1 MCQSIKCM
9 REEQM
14 MQGLQRDALAG
25 AVVEALDGPQRN
37 TALCRQVVRLLAEG
51 QPVSPLHLAEALHR
65 APDEV
70 MTELRAHPELEYD
83 ANGNIIG
90 SGLTLVPTA
99 YQVQMNGHR
108 LFAWC
113 ALGALTNPIQLQLEA
128 RVLSLCPTTGRA
140 IRLTVTPQQL
150 VDLDPPDA
158 VMSLAL
164 PSASACCHD
173 LRGTFCHESQF
184 FSSRDAA
191 VTWQATHPD
200 ALILGLKVAYQVAQ
214 LVVVYQ
220 AANGA

>member
-1 MCQSIKCM
+1 M
-9 REEQM
+9 REEEM
-14 MQGLQRDALAG
+14 MQDLQRDALAR

-83 ANGNIIG
+83 AHGNIIG
-90 SGLTLVPTA
+90 SGLTLVPTV

-173 LRGTFCHESQF
+173 LRGTFCHVGRC
-184 FSSRDAA
+184 FSARDSPG
-191 VTWQATHPD
+191 TWQATHPA
-200 ALILGLKVAYQVAQ
+200 ALISRRT
-214 LVVVYQ
+214 
-220 AANGA
+220 

>member
-1 MCQSIKCM
+1 
-9 REEQM
+9 
-14 MQGLQRDALAG
+14 MQDVQIAR

-70 MTELRAHPELEYD
+70 MAELRAHPELEYD
-83 ANGNIIG
+83 VNGNIVG

-99 YQVQMNGHR
+99 YQVQMNDHL

-113 ALGALTNPIQLQLEA
+113 ALGALTIPIQLQLSAHVRSRCEVA
-128 RVLSLCPTTGRA
+128 GRT
-140 IRLTVTPQQL
+140 IRFNVTPHRL

-158 VMSLAL
+158 VMSLVL
-164 PSASACCHD
+164 PSASACCYD
-173 LRGTFCHESQF
+173 LRGTFCHDSRF
-184 FSSRDAA
+184 FSSQDAA

-200 ALILGLKVAYQVAQ
+200 ALVVGLKVAYQVAQ
-214 LVVVYQ
+214 LVVAYQ
-220 AANGA
+220 SASGV